1 MSSIAK
7 RAALLL
13 LICATIGCDRMTKHF
28 AAVTLVGEPG
38 QSFLA
43 DTVRLEYTENT
54 GGFLGLGADW
64 PPAARTALFTIG
76 TGLMLLATG
85 VAAVR
90 GQWSGIAL
98 VGFSL
103 FVAGGVS
110 NLADRL
116 ARGSVIDFLNVGL
129 GPLRTGI
136 FNVADMAV
144 MLGVCMLALAE
155 MRTAGRP
162 DPPSPEGG

>member
-1 MSSIAK
+1 MNFVAT
-7 RAALLL
+7 RTVLLL
-13 LICATIGCDRMTKHF
+13 LIAMTIGCDRVTKHY
-28 AAVTLVGEPG
+28 AASTLIGEPG

-43 DTVRLEYTENT
+43 GTVRLEYAENT

-64 PPAARTALFTIG
+64 PPAVRTGLFTVG
-76 TGLMLLATG
+76 TGMMLLVTI
-85 VAAVR
+85 AAALR
-90 GQWSGIAL
+90 WRWSGAAL
-98 VGFSL
+98 VGLSL
-103 FVAGGVS
+103 FIAGGAS

-144 MLGVCMLALAE
+144 LLGVCILAVAHV
-155 MRTAGRP
+155 RTEE
-162 DPPSPEGG
+162 PPTDG